1 MKIDFA
7 RLNHILIP
15 KGNVERDRFRE
26 SMVGRVVIPLVGI
39 FWGALTDEGRTVLVV
54 TFLVGAVSVDVRGTT
69 GYVFFSILAGLV
81 AGSLVAARRL
91 RLPDVVVTVDAPRRV
106 TVGEPVTFTI
116 ACTRKAHAKAS
127 MRQPVRVRGP
137 FLPWDG
143 AWLDEP
149 PAEVVVPEA
158 GTAKA
163 KMRARF
169 VARGLHH
176 LDPFTAAAVAPLGLA
191 CGPRR
196 SSDAVK
202 LHVVPRVANVA
213 RLPVTVAARH
223 QPGGVALA
231 SKSGEAMDLL
241 GIRPYR
247 PGDPMRDLHAR
258 SWARTGVPVVRE
270 YQQEYFTRVGVVLD
284 TDIEDPDR
292 LEAAVE
298 LTAGVIAHLTR
309 GEALIDVLVVGDTV
323 HELTLG
329 RSLGTLDQALEL
341 LATVE
346 RGKPLRAAELLRR
359 LGPYLER
366 LSTVFVVAVTEG
378 EEGRAVQGGITARG
392 IACTTLVVNDDVALS
407 IAQKKELAFGGA
419 PGRRKA

>member
-15 KGNVERDRFRE
+15 KGKEERDRFRE
-26 SMVGRVVIPLVGI
+26 SRMGRLLIPFVGL
-39 FWGALTDEGRTVLVV
+39 FWGSLTDEGRSLLVV
-54 TFLVGAVSVDVRGTT
+54 TFLVGAVSVDVRNTT
-69 GYVFFSILAGLV
+69 GYVFFSLLVGLV
-81 AGSLVAARRL
+81 AGSLAAALRL
-91 RLPDVVVTVDAPRRV
+91 RLVDVALAVDAPRRV

-116 ACTRKAHAKAS
+116 ACTRARSAAS
-127 MRQPVRVRGP
+127 RRDPVRVRGP

-143 AWLDEP
+143 AWLDEA
-149 PAEVVVPEA
+149 PAEIVVGA
-158 GTAKA
+158 GGSGSAQ
-163 KMRARF
+163 MRARF

-176 LDPFTAAAVAPLGLA
+176 LDPFTAAAVAPGGLA

-196 SSDAVK
+196 PSAAVK
-202 LHVVPRVANVA
+202 LHVVPRVANVV
-213 RLPVTVAARH
+213 RLPFTVAARH

-247 PGDPMRDLHAR
+247 PGDPVRDLHAR

-284 TDIEDPDR
+284 TDIDDSER
-292 LEAAVE
+292 LEAAIE
-298 LTAGVIAHLTR
+298 LAAGVIAHLSR
-309 GEALIDVLVVGDTV
+309 GEALVDVLVVGDAV

-341 LATVE
+341 LASVE
-346 RGKPLRAAELLRR
+346 RGRTLAASQLLGR
-359 LGPYLER
+359 LEPYLGR
-366 LSTVFVVAVTEG
+366 LSTVVVIALTDGPESTAL
-378 EEGRAVQGGITARG
+378 ERGIENRG
-392 IACTTLVVNDDVALS
+392 IACTTLLVDDELAKN
-407 IAQKKELAFGGA
+407 IRERKELAWTA
-419 PGRRKA
+419 QK

>member
-15 KGNVERDRFRE
+15 KGKEDRDRFRE
-26 SMVGRVVIPLVGI
+26 SRFGRLVIPLVGL
-39 FWGALTDEGRTVLVV
+39 FWGSLTDEGRSLVVV
-54 TFLVGAVSVDVRGTT
+54 TFLVGAVSVDVRNTT
-69 GYVFFSILAGLV
+69 GYVFFSLLVGLIV
-81 AGSLVAARRL
+81 GSLAAGFRL
-91 RLPDVVVTVDAPRRV
+91 RLVDVTLAVDAPRRV

-116 ACTRKAHAKAS
+116 ACTRGRLKGIP
-127 MRQPVRVRGP
+127 RDPVRVRGP

-143 AWLDEP
+143 AWLDEA
-149 PAEVVVPEA
+149 PAEIVIHEG
-158 GTAKA
+158 GTATA

-176 LDPFTAAAVAPLGLA
+176 LDPFTAAAVAPGGLA

-196 SSDAVK
+196 PTAAVK
-202 LHVVPRVANVA
+202 LHVVPRVANVV
-213 RLPVTVAARH
+213 RLPFTVAARH

-247 PGDPMRDLHAR
+247 PGDPVRDLHAR
-258 SWARTGVPVVRE
+258 SWARTGIPVVRE

-284 TDIEDPDR
+284 TDVDDAER
-292 LEAAVE
+292 LEAAIE
-298 LTAGVIAHLTR
+298 LAAGVIAHLSR
-309 GEALIDVLVVGDTV
+309 GEALVDVLVVGDAV

-341 LATVE
+341 LASVE
-346 RGKPLRAAELLRR
+346 RGPTLAASQLLGR
-359 LGPYLER
+359 LEPYLNR
-366 LSTVFVVAVTEG
+366 LSTVVVIALAEG
-378 EEGRAVQGGITARG
+378 QERTALERGIANRG
-392 IACTTLVVNDDVALS
+392 IACTTLLVDDELATK
-407 IAQKKELAFGGA
+407 IRERKELAWA
-419 PGRRKA
+419 ARK

>member
-15 KGNVERDRFRE
+15 KGKEERDRFRE
-26 SMVGRVVIPLVGI
+26 SRFGRLVIPLVGL
-39 FWGALTDEGRTVLVV
+39 FWGSLTDEGRTLLVV
-54 TFLVGAVSVDVRGTT
+54 TFLVGAVSVDVRNTT
-69 GYVFFSILAGLV
+69 GYVFFSLLVGLIV
-81 AGSLVAARRL
+81 GSLAAGFRL
-91 RLPDVVVTVDAPRRV
+91 RLVDVALAVDAPRRV

-116 ACTRKAHAKAS
+116 ACTRGRAAGAP
-127 MRQPVRVRGP
+127 RDPVRVRGP

-143 AWLDEP
+143 AWLDEAP
-149 PAEVVVPEA
+149 PEIVVREG
-158 GTAKA
+158 GTATA

-176 LDPFTAAAVAPLGLA
+176 LDPFTAAAVAPGGLA

-196 SSDAVK
+196 PTASVK
-202 LHVVPRVANVA
+202 LHVVPRVANVV
-213 RLPVTVAARH
+213 RLPFTVTARH

-247 PGDPMRDLHAR
+247 PGDPVRDLHAR
-258 SWARTGVPVVRE
+258 SWARTGIPVVRE

-284 TDIEDPDR
+284 TDVEDSER
-292 LEAAVE
+292 LEAAIE
-298 LTAGVIAHLTR
+298 LAAGVIAHLSR
-309 GEALIDVLVVGDTV
+309 GEALVDVLVVGDAV

-341 LATVE
+341 LASVE
-346 RGKPLRAAELLRR
+346 RGPTLAASQLLGR
-359 LGPYLER
+359 LEPYLNR
-366 LSTVFVVAVTEG
+366 LSTVVVIALAEGTERTAL
-378 EEGRAVQGGITARG
+378 ERGIANRG
-392 IACTTLVVNDDVALS
+392 IACTTLLVDDELATK
-407 IAQKKELAFGGA
+407 IRERKELAWA
-419 PGRRKA
+419 ARK